1 MLELGLVLGDA
12 VLVTGRAPGRLHPA
26 LSRIRV
32 RCHNLTLPERPAWSG
47 YISFAPTS
55 ATASS
60 SMRFPHLLVVALAAS
75 AIGVRS
81 PLPAQAA
88 PARADT
94 AEAWRIIRP
103 PQSSMVLARDGSL
116 IGEVGTEFRTSVP
129 LSSLPRHVPQAFIAI
144 EDQRFYQHD
153 GVDLVGIAGALK
165 DAIRGNPRGASTIT
179 QQLVGNMHPSLV
191 DRSDRSLGRKLRE
204 QAAAREME
212 RHYTKDE
219 ILEAYLNQIHFGHRW
234 FGIESAARH
243 YFGKSA
249 SRLTLTEG
257 ATLAAVIN
265 GPAIFD
271 PIGHPDRAKERRDLV
286 LSLMASQGVIAK
298 AEATA
303 AQAEPVTV
311 VTDAGFS
318 APSPWFVDV
327 VRVQAERAGV
337 AVRDGGFRIHT
348 TLEPGLQRAAT
359 AALVEGLNR
368 IEAAPGYAHPVWAR
382 RRQGSARPT
391 TAGSRAQPTPA
402 AYLQGAVV
410 AMDPFTGDVRALVGG
425 RDYVNAPFNRAID
438 AKRQPGSAFKVF
450 VYTAAVSDSLVPN
463 AMVADTALAIPLPN
477 RSVYRPSN
485 SDGEFLG
492 PLTLRTALA
501 RSRNPVAIQLAL
513 SLGMDTVSALAHRM
527 GLDSDIAPYP
537 SSAIGASVVQ
547 PLDLVAAYATVANLG
562 ARVEPRFITH
572 IEDASGQ
579 TVWQNPIVAPRPV
592 LDPAVAFIVRD
603 MMRDV
608 VERGTAT
615 AVRNEV
621 PANIPVAGKT
631 GTTNDNTDVWFLGMT
646 PDVVAGVWIGFD
658 RPRTIT
664 PGAAGGSLAAP
675 IWAQMVSRAGVG
687 TGGVPWTAPD
697 GVLSAELDR
706 VTGRLADPSSPPEG
720 RYTEYFLSGTEPL
733 PVRLDSWGVF
743 RGRRSAI
750 R

>member
-1 MLELGLVLGDA
+1 M
-12 VLVTGRAPGRLHPA
+12 RLR
-26 LSRIRV
+26 S
-32 RCHNLTLPERPAWSG
+32 
-47 YISFAPTS
+47 
-55 ATASS
+55 
-60 SMRFPHLLVVALAAS
+60 LLVIALVAS
-75 AIGVRS
+75 AQ
-81 PLPAQAA
+81 LHAQAA
-88 PARADT
+88 PPRTDST
-94 AEAWRIIRP
+94 AAWQIIRP
-103 PQSSMVLARDGSL
+103 PQSSMVLARDGSF
-116 IGEVGTEFRTSVP
+116 IGEIGNEFRTSVP
-129 LSSLPRHVPQAFIAI
+129 LASLPRHVPQAFIAI

-165 DAIRGNPRGASTIT
+165 DAVRGNPRGASTIT
-179 QQLVGNMHPSLV
+179 QQLVGNMHPSVV

-204 QAAAREME
+204 QSAAREME
-212 RHYTKDE
+212 RHYKKDE

-243 YFGKSA
+243 YFGKPA
-249 SRLTLTEG
+249 ARLTIAEA

-271 PIGHPDRAKERRDLV
+271 PINHPDHARERRDLV
-286 LSLMASQGVIAK
+286 LALMAGQGLITKEQAS
-298 AEATA
+298 A

-311 VTDAGFS
+311 VPDAGFS

-337 AVRDGGFRIHT
+337 PVRDGGYRIHT
-348 TLEPGLQRAAT
+348 TLDPTLQRAAT
-359 AALVEGLNR
+359 TSLVEGLTR
-368 IEAAPGYAHPVWAR
+368 IESAPGYSHPVWSRRQEAAAR
-382 RRQGSARPT
+382 RGNASPRE
-391 TAGSRAQPTPA
+391 QPTLA
-402 AYLQGAVV
+402 DYLQGAVV

-425 RDYVNAPFNRAID
+425 RDYANAPFNRAID

-450 VYTAAVSDSLVPN
+450 VYAAAVADSMTPS
-463 AMVADTALAIPLPN
+463 AIVADTALAIPLPN
-477 RSVYRPSN
+477 RTIYRPSN

-492 PLTLRTALA
+492 ALTLRTALA
-501 RSRNPVAIQLAL
+501 RSRNPVAIQLAMK
-513 SLGMDTVSALAHRM
+513 LGMDSVSELAHRM

-562 ARVEPRFITH
+562 ARVEPRFITN
-572 IEDASGQ
+572 IEDAAGQ

-592 LDPAVAFIVRD
+592 LDAGVAFIVRD

-615 AVRNEV
+615 SVRREIPESV
-621 PANIPVAGKT
+621 PVAGKT
-631 GTTNDNTDVWFLGMT
+631 GTTNDNTDVWFVGMT
-646 PDVVAGVWIGFD
+646 PDLVAGVWIGFD

-675 IWAQMVSRAGVG
+675 IWAQMIAHGG
-687 TGGVPWTAPD
+687 TGTGSVPWTAPA
-697 GVLSAELDR
+697 GVFSAELDR
-706 VTGRLADPSSPPEG
+706 VTGRLADPETPPES
-720 RYTEYFLSGTEPL
+720 RYTEYFLGGTEPL
-733 PVRLDSWGVF
+733 PVRLDSWGVI

>member
-1 MLELGLVLGDA
+1 MHFRQFLV
-12 VLVTGRAPGRLHPA
+12 
-26 LSRIRV
+26 
-32 RCHNLTLPERPAWSG
+32 
-47 YISFAPTS
+47 FAI
-55 ATASS
+55 
-60 SMRFPHLLVVALAAS
+60 AAS
-75 AIGVRS
+75 AIGDRSTLLAQGVPVR
-81 PLPAQAA
+81 P
-88 PARADT
+88 DT
-94 AEAWRIIRP
+94 TDAWRIIRP

-116 IGEVGTEFRTSVP
+116 IGEVGNEFRTSVP

-153 GVDLVGIAGALK
+153 GVDIVGIAGALK
-165 DAIRGNPRGASTIT
+165 DAVRGNPRGASTIT
-179 QQLVGNMHPSLV
+179 QQLVGNMHPGLV

-212 RHYTKDE
+212 RHYRKDE

-243 YFGKSA
+243 YFGKSS
-249 SRLTLTEG
+249 SRLTLAEA

-271 PIGHPDRAKERRDLV
+271 PINHPDRAKERRDLV
-286 LSLMASQGVIAK
+286 LSLMANQGFITK
-298 AEATA
+298 AEARA
-303 AQAEPVTV
+303 AEGEPVKV
-311 VTDAGFS
+311 VPDAGFS

-337 AVRDGGFRIHT
+337 PVREGGYRIHT
-348 TLEPGLQRAAT
+348 TLEPNLQRAAT
-359 AALVEGLNR
+359 KALVEGLNR
-368 IEAAPGYAHPVWAR
+368 IEAIPGYAHPVWAR
-382 RRQGSARPT
+382 RRQGNARKPT
-391 TAGSRAQPTPA
+391 ADVRTQPTPA
-402 AYLQGAVV
+402 DYLQGAVV
-410 AMDPFTGDVRALVGG
+410 ALDPFTGDVRALVGG
-425 RDYVNAPFNRAID
+425 RDYVSAPFNRAID

-450 VYTAAVSDSLVPN
+450 VYTAAVSDSMVPN
-463 AMVADTALAIPLPN
+463 AMVADTALAIALPD

-513 SLGMDTVSALAHRM
+513 ALGMDSVSALAHRM

-572 IEDASGQ
+572 IEDAAGQ
-579 TVWQNPIVAPRPV
+579 TVWQNPIVAPSPV

-621 PANIPVAGKT
+621 PESIPVAGKT
-631 GTTNDNTDVWFLGMT
+631 GTTNDNTDVWFVGMT
-646 PDVVAGVWIGFD
+646 PDLVAGVWIGFD

-664 PGAAGGSLAAP
+664 PGAGGGSLAAP

-687 TGGVPWTAPD
+687 TGGVPWIAPA

-706 VTGRLADPSSPPEG
+706 TTGRVADPESPPEG
-720 RYTEYFLSGTEPL
+720 RYTEYFLGGTEPL
-733 PVRLDSWGVF
+733 PVRLDSWGVL